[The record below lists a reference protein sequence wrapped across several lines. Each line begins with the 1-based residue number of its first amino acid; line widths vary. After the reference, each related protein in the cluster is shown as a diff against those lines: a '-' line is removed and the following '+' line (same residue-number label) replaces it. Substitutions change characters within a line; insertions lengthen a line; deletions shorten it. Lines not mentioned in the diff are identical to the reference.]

1 MATVRVQGETYRS
14 SKDLEGS
21 ISELQGVRENTPE
34 YGPQRRSIDKHLEAL
49 QRELRTL
56 KEQEAADQAR
66 ETHRR
71 DRKVASER
79 SKEERASASRRAA
92 AGTKRKR
99 QTRSFLSSSRRDV
112 SRASRSAGI
121 SQPVDSAGEIVL
133 QVIGWTILTAL
144 GYALINP
151 SGRGPATVAAAAK
164 GSSGFL
170 GRLLDPNQPLVK
182 FGSSGSSSSGSSSS
196 GSLSSASTSSAPKSS
211 GSGSI
216 IGRPYQG
223 THSTAYNIAGG
234 SNNWESE
241 NAVDVAA
248 PVGTPVYAVANGKI
262 GSQIGSLGSG
272 GRFAGLR
279 LHLVSSTNEF
289 YYAHLSKLAP
299 GIKAGATVKQGQ
311 LLGYT
316 GSANGVAHLH
326 FSSKL
331 GNPSTWAKSLGL

>member
-14 SKDLEGS
+14 SKELEGS
-21 ISELQGVRENTPE
+21 ISELQRVRENTPE

-71 DRKVASER
+71 ERKQASER
-79 SKEERASASRRAA
+79 TKEERASASRRAT
-92 AGTKRKR
+92 AGAKRKR
-99 QTRSFLSSSRRDV
+99 QTRSFLSGSRRDV
-112 SRASRSAGI
+112 SRAARATGV

-133 QVIGWTILTAL
+133 QVIGWTILTCL

-151 SGRGPATVAAAAK
+151 VGRGPATVAAAAK

-182 FGSSGSSSSGSSSS
+182 FGSSGSSSASST
-196 GSLSSASTSSAPKSS
+196 SSASSAPKSS
-211 GSGSI
+211 ASGSI

-241 NAVDVAA
+241 NAVDVGA